1 MTQLADGTGNRNP
14 KRLSKRIRT
23 GDIIVVIL
31 FLAIILM
38 LIQFDFTELFA
49 LIYNPIAGLV
59 LLIVIVEFLWL
70 KSGDRTRIYKLE
82 IDKLRKSRREDEDLL
97 RRTRNVLGEAIGK
110 DSQSTTDESLPGD
123 WRRRASDL
131 HKDLEDRL

>member
-1 MTQLADGTGNRNP
+1 MTQLSDGTGNRNS
-14 KRLSKRIRT
+14 KRLSKRVRT

-38 LIQFDFTELFA
+38 LIQFNLTELFA
-49 LIYNPIAGLV
+49 LIYNPVAGLV
-59 LLIVIVEFLWL
+59 LLIIIVEFLWL

-82 IDKLRKSRREDEDLL
+82 IDKLRKSRRDDEELL
-97 RRTRNVLGEAIGK
+97 RRTKTILA
-110 DSQSTTDESLPGD
+110 ESLSDSEATTSDDNRPGD